1 MKKQTLPKGVEKLS
15 SGSYRYKKMVN
26 GQLIRKTFDHIP
38 NEVEISLLIA
48 EQAQT
53 VTADDGKTFAA
64 CCAEYIK
71 IKENILSP
79 GTLNSYESIVRNMS
93 DGFKRLKLSQIT
105 QVTVQKEVN
114 DYSATHSAKSTK
126 NFNGFVKSVLRT
138 FKPNIVIRTTLPP
151 KDENKGILPSENDIR
166 TLLDAVKDTEYSII
180 FQLGVL
186 GLRRSE
192 ACALTLDD
200 INGNVLTIN
209 KAKVKGRDNQWT
221 IRNYTKTAEST
232 RTIILPEPLV
242 NEIRE
247 RGYIYKGSPDTLL
260 KYLHRL
266 QKRYGLPNFKLHSLR
281 HYFASYCH
289 VKGIPDAYVKEM
301 GGWSPTSDIMEKVY
315 QETMDNKTM
324 KMQKKMGKIL
334 L

>member
-26 GQLIRKTFDHIP
+26 GQLIRKTFDHVP
-38 NEVEISLLIA
+38 TELEISFLIA
-48 EQAQT
+48 EKAQT
-53 VTADDGKTFAA
+53 ATADDSKAFGA
-64 CCAEYIK
+64 CCMEYIK
-71 IKENILSP
+71 IKENVLAP
-79 GTLNSYESIVRNMS
+79 GTLNGYESIIRNMS
-93 DGFKRLKLSQIT
+93 NGFKKLKLSQVT

-126 NFNGFVKSVLRT
+126 NFNGFVISVLRT
-138 FKPNIVIRTTLPP
+138 FKPNMVVRTTLPP
-151 KDENKGILPSENDIR
+151 RTENKGILPSENDIR

-200 INGNVLTIN
+200 IKGNVLTIN
-209 KAKVKGRDNQWT
+209 KAKVKGRDKQWI

-232 RTIILPEPLV
+232 RTIILPDVLV
-242 NEIRE
+242 NEIKE
-247 RGYIYKGSPDTLL
+247 RGYIYNGSPDTLL

-266 QKRYGLPNFKLHSLR
+266 QRKYGLPNFKLHSLR

-289 VKGIPDAYVKEM
+289 LKGIPDAYVKEM
-301 GGWSPTSDIMEKVY
+301 GGWSQTSDIMEKVY
-315 QETMDNKTM
+315 QETMDNETK
-324 KMQKKMGKIL
+324 KMQEKMGNIL

>member
-1 MKKQTLPKGVEKLS
+1 MKQKSLPKGVEKLS

-26 GQLIRKTFDHIP
+26 GQLIRKTFDHVP
-38 NEVEISLLIA
+38 TELEISFLIA
-48 EQAQT
+48 EKAQT
-53 VTADDGKTFAA
+53 ATADDSKTFGA
-64 CCAEYIK
+64 CCMEYIK
-71 IKENILSP
+71 IKENVLAP
-79 GTLNSYESIVRNMS
+79 GTLNGYESIIRNMS
-93 DGFKRLKLSQIT
+93 NGFKKLKLSQVT

-126 NFNGFVKSVLRT
+126 NFNGFVISVLRT
-138 FKPNIVIRTTLPP
+138 FKPNMVVRTTLPP
-151 KDENKGILPSENDIR
+151 RTENKGILPSENDIR

-200 INGNVLTIN
+200 IKGNVLTIN
-209 KAKVKGRDNQWT
+209 KAKVKGRDKQWI

-232 RTIILPEPLV
+232 RTIILPDVLV
-242 NEIRE
+242 NEIKE
-247 RGYIYKGSPDTLL
+247 RGYIYNGSPDTLL

-266 QKRYGLPNFKLHSLR
+266 QRKYGLPNFKLHSLR

-289 VKGIPDAYVKEM
+289 LKGIPDAYVKEM
-301 GGWSPTSDIMEKVY
+301 GGWSQTSDIMEKVY
-315 QETMDNKTM
+315 QETMDNETK
-324 KMQKKMGKIL
+324 KMQEKMGNIL